1 MVSPTQATQSTSMQ
15 GLLGTPID
23 QTLGI
28 EGIPSLDVP
37 GIGRVGVPSPAGL
50 VASTAASSLVPG
62 ATVAGLFNPV
72 GFVAGL
78 LANAIFSGNDE
89 AAPGGFTVGQQTGS
103 GISGGQVMGSGTAT
117 GYGTG
122 LGLNIYGQEV
132 DPNAE
137 AVAYSPATQLAMG
150 LAADIAAEAANAP
163 GVTSAGM
170 GAIGATTNSQ
180 GTTSVQGQT
189 VDTGSAFGGDAPS
202 QASQDVASF
211 AEAHAGEVGDA
222 GGGGGGGGK
231 VICTE
236 LHRQGRISDEVYAS
250 DHAVGL
256 RMATEQPNVV
266 SGYHL
271 WAIPVVKLMQ
281 KSKLV
286 TKVVEPF
293 GKAWAN
299 EMHYQETGKGK
310 SSTLGRL
317 IISIGVPVC
326 GAIGKLKRKEGLTV
340 APRVSI

>member
-1 MVSPTQATQSTSMQ
+1 MGVSSAVSGLTPGLAIGQ
-15 GLLGTPID
+15 GLL
-23 QTLGI
+23 
-28 EGIPSLDVP
+28 S
-37 GIGRVGVPSPAGL
+37 
-50 VASTAASSLVPG
+50 
-62 ATVAGLFNPV
+62 FNPV

-78 LANAIFSGNDE
+78 IADQVFGGKDE
-89 AAPGGFTVGQQTGS
+89 VAAPGFAVGQQTGS
-103 GISGGQVMGSGTAT
+103 GISGGQVSGFGTTT
-117 GYGTG
+117 GGPTG
-122 LGLNIYGQEV
+122 LGINAYGQEV

-137 AVAYSPATQLAMG
+137 AVTGMAQAVAEVEAKGMDPMG
-150 LAADIAAEAANAP
+150 VVGDTTSAASAAQ
-163 GVTSAGM
+163 GVTADADYGE
-170 GAIGATTNSQ
+170 
-180 GTTSVQGQT
+180 TSPGEGVQGPGT
-189 VDTGSAFGGDAPS
+189 PSA
-202 QASQDVASF
+202 ASSD
-211 AEAHAGEVGDA
+211 

-299 EMHYQETGKGK
+299 EMHYQETGEGKG
-310 SSTLGRL
+310 STLGRL
-317 IISIGVPVC
+317 IISIGVPLC
-326 GAIGKLKRKEGLTV
+326 GAIGNLKGKEGLTV

>member
-1 MVSPTQATQSTSMQ
+1 MANGLIGPDEAFSGSNTTATAPSAPTMSFQQAVDFATPSVPGTVGTVVGNLAAPGLTIGK
-15 GLLGTPID
+15 GLL
-23 QTLGI
+23 
-28 EGIPSLDVP
+28 S
-37 GIGRVGVPSPAGL
+37 
-50 VASTAASSLVPG
+50 
-62 ATVAGLFNPV
+62 FNPV
-72 GFVAGL
+72 GFTAGL
-78 LANAIFSGNDE
+78 LANAIFGGRDE
-89 AAPGGFTVGQQTGS
+89 VAAPGFAVGQQTGS
-103 GISGGQVMGSGTAT
+103 GISGGQVSGFGTAT
-117 GYGTG
+117 GGPTG
-122 LGLNIYGQEV
+122 LGINAYGQEV

-137 AVAYSPATQLAMG
+137 AVTGMAQAVAEVEAKGMDPMG
-150 LAADIAAEAANAP
+150 VVGDTTSAAASAQ
-163 GVTSAGM
+163 GVTADADYGE
-170 GAIGATTNSQ
+170 
-180 GTTSVQGQT
+180 TSPGEGVQGPGT
-189 VDTGSAFGGDAPS
+189 PSA
-202 QASQDVASF
+202 ASSD
-211 AEAHAGEVGDA
+211 G

-310 SSTLGRL
+310 SSILGRL

>member
-1 MVSPTQATQSTSMQ
+1 MANGLLGPDEAFPGINTTATDPSVPTMSFQQAIDAVTPTVPGTIGTVVGNLAAPGLTIGQ
-15 GLLGTPID
+15 GLL
-23 QTLGI
+23 
-28 EGIPSLDVP
+28 S
-37 GIGRVGVPSPAGL
+37 
-50 VASTAASSLVPG
+50 
-62 ATVAGLFNPV
+62 FNPV
-72 GFVAGL
+72 GFAAGL
-78 LANAIFSGNDE
+78 LANAIFGGKDE
-89 AAPGGFTVGQQTGS
+89 VVAPGFAVGQQTGS
-103 GISGGQVMGSGTAT
+103 GISGGQVSGSGTAT
-117 GYGTG
+117 GGATG
-122 LGLNIYGQEV
+122 LGMNVYGQEV

-137 AVAYSPATQLAMG
+137 AVTG
-150 LAADIAAEAANAP
+150 LAQAVAEAEARGMDP
-163 GVTSAGM
+163 MGVTGD
-170 GAIGATTNSQ
+170 
-180 GTTSVQGQT
+180 TTSVS
-189 VDTGSAFGGDAPS
+189 V
-202 QASQDVASF
+202 ASQGITAGPDYGETSPEEGVQGAGTPSAAS
-211 AEAHAGEVGDA
+211 VSDDS

-250 DHAVGL
+250 DHAIGL
-256 RMATEQPNVV
+256 RMASEQPNVV
-266 SGYHL
+266 AGYHL

-281 KSKLV
+281 RSKLV

>member
-1 MVSPTQATQSTSMQ
+1 MANGLIGPDEGFPGINTTPTDPSVPTMSFQQAVDAVTPTVPGTIGTVVGNLAAPGLTIGQ
-15 GLLGTPID
+15 GLL
-23 QTLGI
+23 
-28 EGIPSLDVP
+28 S
-37 GIGRVGVPSPAGL
+37 
-50 VASTAASSLVPG
+50 
-62 ATVAGLFNPV
+62 FNPI
-72 GFVAGL
+72 GFAAGL
-78 LANAIFSGNDE
+78 LANAIFGGNDE
-89 AAPGGFTVGQQTGS
+89 VAPGGFTVGQQTGS
-103 GISGGQVMGSGTAT
+103 GISGGQVSGSGTAT
-117 GYGTG
+117 GGPTG
-122 LGLNIYGQEV
+122 LGINAYGQEV

-137 AVAYSPATQLAMG
+137 AVAYSPATQMAMAI
-150 LAADIAAEAANAP
+150 AADIAADAENAP
-163 GVTSAGM
+163 GVTSVGL
-170 GAIGATTNSQ
+170 GSIGATTNSA
-180 GTTSVQGQT
+180 GTTSVQGQA
-189 VDTGSAFGGDAPS
+189 VDTGSAFGGDAVS
-202 QASQDVASF
+202 DATDAVNSF
-211 AEAHAGEVGDA
+211 AEAHGGEVGPGGD
-222 GGGGGGGGK
+222 GGGGGGGG
-231 VICTE
+231 ICTE

-250 DHAVGL
+250 DHAIGL

-281 KSKLV
+281 RSKLV